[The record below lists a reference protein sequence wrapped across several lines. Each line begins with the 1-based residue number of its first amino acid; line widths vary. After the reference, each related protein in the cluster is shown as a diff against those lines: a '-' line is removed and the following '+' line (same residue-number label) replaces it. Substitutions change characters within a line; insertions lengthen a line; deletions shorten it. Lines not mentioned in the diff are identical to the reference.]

1 MVLCMGG
8 DTTVWHLEVAKE
20 LHIDG
25 KAFPFIY
32 VLIWLYIND
41 NLKQS
46 TFPQKVYSLKGRN
59 LYIL

>member
-8 DTTVWHLEVAKE
+8 DTTVWHLDVAKE
-20 LHIDG
+20 LHINI

-32 VLIWLYIND
+32 VLIWPYINY

-46 TFPQKVYSLKGRN
+46 TFPQNVYSLKGSM